1 MGHVLNCFFGW
12 NCGLHSRRA
21 QIDQVRYPGHAVHF
35 TNLDYDAYRE
45 RVEALEEAI
54 EAIRTLLPQFVP
66 YEVARERVE
75 ALLEQ
80 RWTGIMQLAETTPVG
95 PAEVTPVGMA
105 SPQYARLAERTPS
118 E

>member
-45 RVEALEEAI
+45 RVEALANLNDHEDWESDEA
-54 EAIRTLLPQFVP
+54 
-66 YEVARERVE
+66 
-75 ALLEQ
+75 
-80 RWTGIMQLAETTPVG
+80 WTTYRP
-95 PAEVTPVGMA
+95 
-105 SPQYARLAERTPS
+105 
-118 E
+118 